1 MASSASRRR
10 LLVPET
16 PTPEIPDLLRRI
28 NALLARGDDLLLF
41 RERELYAM
49 TGLVNRYTKAPL
61 RFVAGLSLM
70 IRAFEDPYGNLEGR
84 RFEGLARLFAQNVRI
99 YVYPMAATDL
109 QEWMQGNSVTG
120 WNGAEPMAWCPH
132 TSCDIVLLSV
142 ISTHIFSRTISLFRW
157 KHLRI

>member
-1 MASSASRRR
+1 MLAAGVRELMKELGDAISAPNGILCLTAASSGPGA
-10 LLVPET
+10 

-70 IRAFEDPYGNLEGR
+70 IRAFEDPYGKPGR
-84 RFEGLARLFAQNVRI
+84 QAF
-99 YVYPMAATDL
+99 
-109 QEWMQGNSVTG
+109 
-120 WNGAEPMAWCPH
+120 
-132 TSCDIVLLSV
+132 
-142 ISTHIFSRTISLFRW
+142 
-157 KHLRI
+157 

>member
-10 LLVPET
+10 LLVPES

-28 NALLARGDDLLLF
+28 NALLARGDDVLLF
-41 RERELYAM
+41 HERELYAM

-61 RFVAGLSLM
+61 RFVARLSLM
-70 IRAFEDPYGNLEGR
+70 IRAFEDTYGNLEGR
-84 RFEGLARLFAQNVRI
+84 RFEALARLLAQNVRI

-120 WNGAEPMAWCPH
+120 WEWSGTNGLVPA
-132 TSCDIVLLSV
+132 SQ
-142 ISTHIFSRTISLFRW
+142 SRP
-157 KHLRI
+157 

>member
-41 RERELYAM
+41 RERELSAM

-70 IRAFEDPYGNLEGR
+70 IRAFEDPYGKPGR
-84 RFEGLARLFAQNVRI
+84 QAF
-99 YVYPMAATDL
+99 
-109 QEWMQGNSVTG
+109 
-120 WNGAEPMAWCPH
+120 
-132 TSCDIVLLSV
+132 
-142 ISTHIFSRTISLFRW
+142 
-157 KHLRI
+157 